1 MRFEK
6 TRCGLA
12 RRRLNAFIDG
22 ELSQRD
28 RLFVSRHIERCS
40 RCRGALDEIAM
51 LEPLLRES
59 DIPDIPER
67 LIGAVMYEAGK
78 RVHAMPTG
86 RLLRFELAFSRAAV
100 AAALILGIAAGSL
113 LGWNTVREATMS
125 PANRDSGGV
134 DIVAA
139 NRLDVFSAAP
149 YGSIE
154 SAFIPIETGGREGD

>member
-59 DIPDIPER
+59 DIPDIPEQ
-67 LIGAVMYEAGK
+67 LIGTVMSEARK
-78 RVHAMPTG
+78 RVHVMPTARFL
-86 RLLRFELAFSRAAV
+86 RLERAFSRAAV
-100 AAALILGIAAGSL
+100 IAALITGIATGLLFGWSAGRGMTASSV
-113 LGWNTVREATMS
+113 NA
-125 PANRDSGGV
+125 DSGGV
-134 DIVAA
+134 DIVVA
-139 NRLDVFSAAP
+139 NRLDVFGAAP

-154 SAFIPIETGGREGD
+154 SAFIPIETGAGEGD